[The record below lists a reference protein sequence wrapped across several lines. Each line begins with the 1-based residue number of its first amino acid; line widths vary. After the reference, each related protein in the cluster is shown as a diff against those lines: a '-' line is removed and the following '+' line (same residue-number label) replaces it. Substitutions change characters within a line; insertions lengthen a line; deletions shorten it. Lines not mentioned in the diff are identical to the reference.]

1 MDQRIQTSDE
11 LTKVFDDG
19 SVFDASENDLN
30 RYLKH
35 LCSGH
40 VPNEMVR
47 HREMNRCQ
55 VINTIKTFRFINSV
69 ERANKIFTVIIII
82 LTVIT
87 ALLSYYSFVQSSKSQ
102 NQIERIITIQE
113 DRVVQQRE
121 YFETLFQE
129 QEKTYKKTIETQNI
143 LINDL
148 KKNYLLTTTK
158 EEINNEK
165 SD

>member
-1 MDQRIQTSDE
+1 
-11 LTKVFDDG
+11 
-19 SVFDASENDLN
+19 
-30 RYLKH
+30 
-35 LCSGH
+35 
-40 VPNEMVR
+40 
-47 HREMNRCQ
+47 MNRCQ

-69 ERANKIFTVIIII
+69 ERTNKLFTVIIII

-121 YFETLFQE
+121 YFETLFQK

-148 KKNYLLTTTK
+148 KKHYLLTTTK